1 MPLTDTAVRNA
12 KGRERPLK
20 LGDGGGLHLLVNP
33 DGTRYW
39 RMAYRYQG
47 RQKTLAL
54 GVYPIVSLADARMA
68 RDAAKKLLARDVDP
82 SQVRKDQKRGARL
95 SAKNTFEAVAREW
108 CENQKEGWTARYH
121 NHVVTQLEA
130 DVYPQIGSQ
139 PIMDIE
145 PPELL
150 AVLRNV
156 EKRGALEIAK
166 RLRQTV
172 GQVFRYGIVTGRAK
186 RDPSVDLKGALKAAG
201 RQAHHKAMPREDLP
215 EFLRASSAYDGAART
230 RLGLRLA
237 MLTFVHTTELRAAR
251 WDEIDLEGAE
261 WRIPAERMKM
271 RSPHIVPLSRQAV
284 ETFAELGAIAGKSPY
299 VFPSPGVE
307 GCMSNNTMLY
317 AMYRMGF
324 HGRATVHGFR
334 AVASTLLNEM
344 GFHPDWIE
352 RQLAH
357 DERNKVR
364 AAYNHA
370 QYLPE
375 RRRMM
380 QQWATTST
388 ILPMAQ
394 MSSCIGLA
402 EALARTKSHS
412 PIRASFSAGAL
423 ARGIY
428 DLEKSPCD
436 GVKTSELA
444 GRKEPRGRKR
454 SRRNELEQ
462 SRSR

>member
-1 MPLTDTAVRNA
+1 MWACQQPIDRDTNMPLTDTAVRNA
-12 KGRERPLK
+12 KGREKPQK
-20 LGDGGGLHLLVNP
+20 LSDGGGLHLLVNP
-33 DGTRYW
+33 DGARYW
-39 RMAYRYQG
+39 RMAYRHQG

-68 RDAAKKLLARDVDP
+68 RNAAKKLLARDVDP
-82 SQVRKDQKRGARL
+82 SQARKDQKRGARL

-121 NHVVTQLEA
+121 SHVVTQLEA

-139 PIMDIE
+139 PIMNIE
-145 PPELL
+145 PPDLL
-150 AVLRNV
+150 AVLRKV

-215 EFLRASSAYDGAART
+215 EFLRALSAYDGAART

-237 MLTFVHTTELRAAR
+237 VLTFVRTTELRAAC

-284 ETFAELGAIAGKSPY
+284 ETFTELRTIAGKSRY
-299 VFPSPGVE
+299 VFPSPGGE
-307 GCMSNNTMLY
+307 NYMSNNTMLY

-380 QQWATTST
+380 QQWADY
-388 ILPMAQ
+388 LDD
-394 MSSCIGLA
+394 LA
-402 EALARTKSHS
+402 DGAKIIVHRFG
-412 PIRASFSAGAL
+412 RSAG
-423 ARGIY
+423 
-428 DLEKSPCD
+428 
-436 GVKTSELA
+436 
-444 GRKEPRGRKR
+444 
-454 SRRNELEQ
+454 
-462 SRSR
+462 